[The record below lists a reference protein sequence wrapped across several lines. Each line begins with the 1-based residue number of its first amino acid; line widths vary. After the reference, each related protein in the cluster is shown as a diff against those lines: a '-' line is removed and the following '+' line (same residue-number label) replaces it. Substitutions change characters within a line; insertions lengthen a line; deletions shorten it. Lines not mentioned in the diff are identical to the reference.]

1 MPRTTTTA
9 TMSTL
14 DGEEFPAGQR
24 LMDTNVEDES
34 SVELGSEAAN
44 EEETDLLEDTE
55 EESGDVPYPLT
66 LVRGHPAGLRVV
78 KINRDTCGCIMMTTL
93 QDNSKSPTVCTKPV
107 TICNRHSPAQRQT
120 RSVRGTGTLLV
131 ETDATKGLKSEYPP
145 GRPSAGL
152 CMAVDSD
159 TDSSSIIED
168 VTPSKAKRRS
178 SGRRVGTPDGFFNE
192 RDPTSAIN
200 NNILVTNNTDR
211 RTSHSPVGRKKT
223 GKPKGGSPA
232 SLQTSL
238 SKASFNPI
246 IGMENEFGQRRLV
259 FSSDEQVAK
268 QNEEYDPIES
278 FSSKVTAAEWL
289 SLAPNTIGLKQPPRK
304 SKSASRTRKSGRN
317 NGGNGGVSI
326 LRQPKYPSSSN
337 GRNQYT
343 RDELL
348 ANRVAKKK
356 KENKKKKE
364 KKKSHRSKSKVDF
377 SDSDYLP
384 SDSSASTRSRVTV
397 DPDPDSD
404 PESSGSESDSS
415 ASTSSSESSRDT
427 SSLFDFPENISVSSS
442 SSSSSSSDDSSRDSD
457 STTEAKTKRKKK
469 RKKKKK
475 KTHKDS
481 KLERKITKGR
491 QVVLKLQNEQAKRR
505 GAKCVSLW
513 KPDKSCGKSGS
524 FFGCKISNTPK
535 MNDLLFPAGSSGEE
549 FSATM
554 LDVCSLGSNKGMY
567 NTDEQSSTAT
577 ELVDSFRAMRT
588 KAVPRVCKQNT
599 TFNRIN
605 REGLPYFAT
614 GDAEHFHSLVQ
625 IIHEEWDGMLEQQS
639 EMVIEYLTLRKWHHK
654 DASEFAETGGF
665 PSLILLIKGL
675 YFDLLLK
682 LQRQITMYGMDDGPF
697 RPTFDYHSK
706 KLMQIRRSAVSL
718 PKMYLAQYQFMR
730 DSKLDN
736 FEHHRMYHGM
746 WSKLKEVDAKA
757 DFCMMPVQR
766 DTRRVLPPAKD
777 AEEKARCTHCRSVE
791 LHRAFKPLAPGGKCP
806 LQELTTAKA
815 KKVARLIM
823 VAFKADAA
831 TTSIGSTYV
840 QPFIDTSNE
849 AP

>member
-1 MPRTTTTA
+1 MTTQ
-9 TMSTL
+9 

-34 SVELGSEAAN
+34 SVDRGSEDEVFN
-44 EEETDLLEDTE
+44 EAEDGPVE
-55 EESGDVPYPLT
+55 DNDESGDVPYPLT
-66 LVRGHPAGLRVV
+66 LVRRHPAGLRVV
-78 KINRDTCGCIMMTTL
+78 NIDRDTCGCIMMSTL
-93 QDNSKSPTVCTKPV
+93 RDGTKSPTVCTKPV
-107 TICNRHSPAQRQT
+107 TICNRHSPRQRQT
-120 RSVRGTGTLLV
+120 RSVQGTGTLLV
-131 ETDATKGLKSEYPP
+131 ETDANTGLKSEYPP
-145 GRPSAGL
+145 GRPSGGL
-152 CMAVDSD
+152 CTAVDSD
-159 TDSSSIIED
+159 TDSSSMVED
-168 VTPSKAKRRS
+168 VTPSKTKRRA
-178 SGRRVGTPDGFFNE
+178 SGRRVGTPEGFFNE

-200 NNILVTNNTDR
+200 NNILTTNTNDSR
-211 RTSHSPVGRKKT
+211 SSHSPVGRKKT

-259 FSSDEQVAK
+259 FSSDEQVAR

-278 FSSKVTAAEWL
+278 FSSKITAAEWL

-304 SKSASRTRKSGRN
+304 LKSASRTRKSGRN

-326 LRQPKYPSSSN
+326 LRQPKYPASSN
-337 GRNQYT
+337 GRTQYT
-343 RDELL
+343 REELL

-364 KKKSHRSKSKVDF
+364 KKKSHRSKAKVDF
-377 SDSDYLP
+377 SDSENFP

-404 PESSGSESDSS
+404 PDSSESESDSS

-427 SSLFDFPENISVSSS
+427 SSLFDFPDSISVSSS

-457 STTEAKTKRKKK
+457 STTEAKKK

-475 KTHKDS
+475 KKKKKTRKDS
-481 KLERKITKGR
+481 KLERKIAKGR
-491 QVVLKLQNEQAKRR
+491 QAVLKLQNEQAKRR
-505 GAKCVSLW
+505 GAKSISIW
-513 KPDKSCGKSGS
+513 KPDKSRGKSGS
-524 FFGCKISNTPK
+524 VFGCKISNTPK
-535 MNDLLFPAGSSGEE
+535 ITDLLYPAGSSGEE
-549 FSATM
+549 FPSTM

-577 ELVDSFRAMRT
+577 ELVDSFRAMRS
-588 KAVPRVCKQNT
+588 KALPRVCKQNT
-599 TFNRIN
+599 TYNRIN
-605 REGLPYFAT
+605 REGLPYFVT

-625 IIHEEWDGMLEQQS
+625 VIHEEWEGMLEQQS
-639 EMVIEYLTLRKWHHK
+639 AMVVEYLTLRQWHHK
-654 DASEFAETGGF
+654 EASEFAETGGF

-682 LQRQITMYGMDDGPF
+682 LQRQITLYGMEDGPF
-697 RPTFDYHSK
+697 RPTFDYHAK
-706 KLMQIRRSAVSL
+706 KLMQIRRSAVNL
-718 PKMYLAQYQFMR
+718 PKMYLAQYLFLR

-746 WSKLKEVDAKA
+746 WGKLKEVDAKA
-757 DFCMMPVQR
+757 DYCMLPVQR
-766 DTRRVLPPAKD
+766 DTRRVLPPVKD
-777 AEEKARCTHCRSVE
+777 EKKEEVRCTHCRSVE
-791 LHRAFKPLAPGGKCP
+791 LHRAFKPLVAPGGVCP
-806 LQELTTAKA
+806 LHELHTTKA

-831 TTSIGSTYV
+831 TTSIGRTYI

-849 AP
+849 TP

>member
-1 MPRTTTTA
+1 
-9 TMSTL
+9 MSAQ

-24 LMDTNVEDES
+24 LMNTNVEDES
-34 SVELGSEAAN
+34 SVDLGSEEELFN
-44 EEETDLLEDTE
+44 EEETDLLEENE

-78 KINRDTCGCIMMTTL
+78 NIDRDTCGCIMMTTL
-93 QDNSKSPTVCTKPV
+93 QDGTKSPTVCTKPV
-107 TICNRHSPAQRQT
+107 TICNRHSSTQRQT
-120 RSVRGTGTLLV
+120 RSVQGTGTLLV
-131 ETDATKGLKSEYPP
+131 ETDATKGLKSEFPP
-145 GRPSAGL
+145 GRPSGGL
-152 CMAVDSD
+152 CMTMDPD
-159 TDSSSIIED
+159 TDSSSIVED
-168 VTPSKAKRRS
+168 VTPGKAKRRS

-200 NNILVTNNTDR
+200 NNILSTNNNR
-211 RTSHSPVGRKKT
+211 GTSHSPVGRKKT
-223 GKPKGGSPA
+223 GKPKSGSPA

-246 IGMENEFGQRRLV
+246 IGMENEFGQRTLV
-259 FSSDEQVAK
+259 FSPNEQLAR
-268 QNEEYDPIES
+268 QNERYDPIES

-289 SLAPNTIGLKQPPRK
+289 SLAPNTVGLKQPPRK
-304 SKSASRTRKSGRN
+304 SKPASRTRKSGRN

-326 LRQPKYPSSSN
+326 LRQPKYQASSE
-337 GRNQYT
+337 GRTQYT
-343 RDELL
+343 REELL
-348 ANRVAKKK
+348 ATRAAKKK

-364 KKKSHRSKSKVDF
+364 KKKSRRSKLKVDF
-377 SDSDYLP
+377 SDSDNLP
-384 SDSSASTRSRVTV
+384 SDSSASTRSRVTM

-404 PESSGSESDSS
+404 PESSDPESDSS

-427 SSLFDFPENISVSSS
+427 SRLFDFPDNISVSSSS

-457 STTEAKTKRKKK
+457 STTEAKKKRKKK
-469 RKKKKK
+469 KKKKKK

-481 KLERKITKGR
+481 KLERKLAKSR
-491 QVVLKLQNEQAKRR
+491 KVVLQLQNEQAKRR
-505 GAKCVSLW
+505 GAKSISLW
-513 KPDKSCGKSGS
+513 KPDKSNGKSGS
-524 FFGCKISNTPK
+524 VFGVKISNTPK
-535 MNDLLFPAGSSGEE
+535 INDLLYPAGSSGEE
-549 FSATM
+549 FAATM

-577 ELVDSFRAMRT
+577 ELVDSFRALRT
-588 KAVPRVCKQNT
+588 KALPRVCKQNT

-605 REGLPYFAT
+605 REGLSYFVT

-625 IIHEEWDGMLEQQS
+625 VIQEEYDGMLEQQS
-639 EMVIEYLTLRKWHHK
+639 EMVIEYLTHRKWRYE

-665 PSLILLIKGL
+665 PSLIALIKGL

-697 RPTFDYHSK
+697 RPTFDYHAK

-718 PKMYLAQYQFMR
+718 PKMYLAQYVFMR
-730 DSKLDN
+730 NSKADN

-746 WSKLKEVDAKA
+746 WNKLKEVDAKA

-766 DTRRVLPPAKD
+766 DTRRVLPAKD
-777 AEEKARCTHCRSVE
+777 AEEVRCLHCRSVE
-791 LHRAFKPLAPGGKCP
+791 LHRAFKPLAPGDMCP
-806 LQELTTAKA
+806 LHEVHTTKA
-815 KKVARLIM
+815 RKVARLVM

-831 TTSIGSTYV
+831 TTSIGSAYI
-840 QPFIDTSNE
+840 QPFIDASNA